1 MGIFDVFKSKTVVKE
16 IGTVNC
22 VNIGGKFDTG
32 HKVDNKALFKYLND
46 HIKKKTLKKEYSTT
60 IKDKTISDTINEVKV
75 ASAGSFFIPRNF
87 INEKDYEKT
96 MGFRIIDKSLI
107 ILNIKNDQEW
117 WSTKID
123 YEEEIRSIS
132 MQMIDLDDEEY
143 NLLKP
148 FEKKIAQGKNKKFLD
163 TYFELYELIFDGL
176 FKTDKRKK
184 YPINS
189 FVSLVGFREI

>member
-1 MGIFDVFKSKTVVKE
+1 MGIFDVFKSKPVVKE
-16 IGTVNC
+16 IGNLNC

-32 HKVDNKALFKYLND
+32 HKVDNKALFKYLKD

-75 ASAGSFFIPRNF
+75 ASAGSFFVPRNF

-96 MGFRIIDKSLI
+96 MGFRIVDKSLI
-107 ILNIKNDQEW
+107 ILNIKNDQDW
-117 WSTKID
+117 WSKKID
-123 YEEEIRSIS
+123 YEGEIRSIS

-163 TYFELYELIFDGL
+163 IYFELYELIFEGL

>member
-1 MGIFDVFKSKTVVKE
+1 MGIFDVFKSKPIVKE
-16 IGTVNC
+16 IGNLNC

-32 HKVDNKALFKYLND
+32 KKVDNKALFKYLNG
-46 HIKKKTLKKEYSTT
+46 HIKKKTLKKEFATT

-117 WSTKID
+117 WSTKVD

-143 NLLKP
+143 NLLKS
-148 FEKKIAQGKNKKFLD
+148 FEKKITQGKNKKFLD

-189 FVSLVGFREI
+189 FVSLVGFRKI

>member
-1 MGIFDVFKSKTVVKE
+1 MGIFDVFKSKPDVKE
-16 IGTVNC
+16 IGNLNC

-32 HKVDNKALFKYLND
+32 HKVDNKALFKYLKD

-143 NLLKP
+143 EFLKP
-148 FEKKIAQGKNKKFLD
+148 LDFKLKKYTNPN
-163 TYFELYELIFDGL
+163 LYDYWYDMWKGIYTGL
-176 FKTDKRKK
+176 FKTEKRKK
-184 YPINS
+184 FPINRYLS
-189 FVSLVGFREI
+189 FTCFGE

>member
-1 MGIFDVFKSKTVVKE
+1 MGIFDVFKSKPIVKE
-16 IGTVNC
+16 IGNLNC

-32 HKVDNKALFKYLND
+32 KKVDNKALFKYLNG
-46 HIKKKTLKKEYSTT
+46 HIKKKTLKKEFATT

-117 WSTKID
+117 WSTKVD

-143 NLLKP
+143 NLLKS
-148 FEKKIAQGKNKKFLD
+148 FGKKITQGKNKKFLD

-189 FVSLVGFREI
+189 FVSLVGFRKI